1 LITKKIVLRNSKE
14 AVILFGQYDSNLR
27 LMETRF
33 PVELF
38 ARGTT
43 LTLRGNLKDVKD
55 VERLIEELLKIVRRD
70 ESLRTQQ
77 VESAIDIIRST
88 GRKEQ
93 EEIFSDI
100 VYLTEKGKEIRPK
113 TLQQKA
119 YVDAIR
125 NYDIVFSIGPA
136 GTGKTYLACACAL
149 QALKEE
155 RVERI
160 MLTRPVVEA
169 GEKLGFLPGDLY
181 EKINPYLHP
190 LYDAF
195 YSMIGPERF
204 QRYRKEEII
213 EIIPLAY
220 MRGRTLDDAFI
231 ILDEAQNTT
240 PEQMKMLLTRLGF
253 NAQAVVTG
261 DITQVDLENKM
272 SSGLIQVQGILRNIK
287 GIRFIYFSEADVIRH
302 QLVKKIITA
311 YEEYE
316 SRNKRKH

>member
-1 LITKKIVLRNSKE
+1 MVSKKITLRSNRE
-14 AVILFGQYDSNLR
+14 AVILFGQYDNNLR
-27 LMETRF
+27 LIESSF

-38 ARGTT
+38 ARGNT
-43 LTLRGNLKDVKD
+43 LTIKGNLRDVEN
-55 VERLIEELLKIVRRD
+55 VERLIGELLKIVRKN
-70 ESLRTQQ
+70 EVLGTQQ
-77 VESAIDIIRST
+77 VESAMDIIRST
-88 GRKEQ
+88 QRKEQ
-93 EEIFSDI
+93 EKIFSDAI
-100 VYLTEKGKEIRPK
+100 YLSEKGKEIKPK
-113 TLQQKA
+113 TLQQKV
-119 YVDAIR
+119 YVDAMR

-160 MLTRPVVEA
+160 ILTRPVVEA

-195 YSMIGPERF
+195 YSMIGPEKF
-204 QRYRKEEII
+204 QRFRKQDII

-240 PEQMKMLLTRLGF
+240 PDQMKMLLTRMGF
-253 NAQAVVTG
+253 DAQAVVTG
-261 DITQVDLENKM
+261 DITQVDLEDKR
-272 SSGLIQVQGILRNIK
+272 SSGLIQIQGILKKIK
-287 GIRFIYFSEADVIRH
+287 GIKFIYFSQADVIRH

-311 YEEYE
+311 YEEFE
-316 SRNKRKH
+316 KKR

>member
-1 LITKKIVLRNSKE
+1 MVSKKITLKSNKE
-14 AVILFGQYDSNLR
+14 AVILFGQYDNNLR
-27 LMETRF
+27 LIEASF

-38 ARGTT
+38 ARGDT
-43 LTLRGNLKDVKD
+43 LTIKGNSKDVKD
-55 VERLIEELLKIVRRD
+55 VERLIEELLKIVSKD
-70 ESLRTQQ
+70 EILRTQQ
-77 VESAIDIIRST
+77 VESTINIIRST
-88 GRKEQ
+88 QRKEQ
-93 EEIFSDI
+93 EKIFSDV
-100 VYLTEKGKEIRPK
+100 VYFTEKGKEIKPK
-113 TLQQKA
+113 TLQQKV
-119 YVDAIR
+119 YVDAMR

-160 MLTRPVVEA
+160 ILTRPVVEA

-195 YSMIGPERF
+195 YSMIGPEKF

-213 EIIPLAY
+213 EIVPLAY

-240 PEQMKMLLTRLGF
+240 LEQMKMLLTRLGF
-253 NAQAVVTG
+253 DAQAVVTG
-261 DITQVDLENKM
+261 DITQVDLEDKKF
-272 SSGLIQVQGILRNIK
+272 SGLIQVQGILKKIK
-287 GIRFIYFSEADVIRH
+287 GIKFIYFSQVDVIRH

-311 YEEYE
+311 YEEFE
-316 SRNKRKH
+316 KKKR

>member
-1 LITKKIVLRNSKE
+1 LVSKKITLKSNRE
-14 AVILFGQYDSNLR
+14 AVLLFGQYDSNLQ
-27 LMETRF
+27 LIEASF
-33 PVELF
+33 PVKLY
-38 ARGTT
+38 ARGNT
-43 LTLRGNLKDVKD
+43 LTVKGNLRDVRN
-55 VERLIEELLKIVRRD
+55 VERLIDELLKIVGRN
-70 ESLRTQQ
+70 EILRTQQ

-88 GRKEQ
+88 EKKEQ
-93 EEIFSDI
+93 ERIFSDV
-100 VYLTEKGKEIRPK
+100 VYLTEKGREIKPK

-160 MLTRPVVEA
+160 ILTRPVVEA

-195 YSMIGPERF
+195 YSMIGPEKF

-240 PEQMKMLLTRLGF
+240 PDQMKMLLTRLGF
-253 NAQAVVTG
+253 DAQAVVTG
-261 DITQVDLENKM
+261 DITQVDLEDKR
-272 SSGLIQVQGILRNIK
+272 SSGLIQVQGILKKIK

-316 SRNKRKH
+316 RKNKR

>member
-1 LITKKIVLRNSKE
+1 MVSKKITLKSNRE
-14 AVILFGQYDSNLR
+14 AFILFGQYDSNLR
-27 LMETRF
+27 LIEATF

-38 ARGTT
+38 ARGNT
-43 LTLRGNLKDVKD
+43 LTVKGNTKDVKD
-55 VERLIEELLKIVRRD
+55 VERLIDELLKIVRKN
-70 ESLRTQQ
+70 EVLRTQQ
-77 VESAIDIIRST
+77 VESAMNIIRST
-88 GRKEQ
+88 RRKEQ
-93 EEIFSDI
+93 EKIFSDV
-100 VYLTEKGKEIRPK
+100 VYLSEKGKEVKPK
-113 TLQQKA
+113 TLQQKV
-119 YVDAIR
+119 YVDAMR

-160 MLTRPVVEA
+160 ILTRPVVEA

-195 YSMIGPERF
+195 YSMIGPEKF
-204 QRYRKEEII
+204 QRYRKQEII

-240 PEQMKMLLTRLGF
+240 LDQMKMLLTRMGF
-253 NAQAVVTG
+253 DAQAVVTG
-261 DITQVDLENKM
+261 DITQVDLEDKKF
-272 SSGLIQVQGILRNIK
+272 SGLIQVQGILKKIK
-287 GIRFIYFSEADVIRH
+287 GIKFIYFSQADVIRH

-316 SRNKRKH
+316 KRKR

>member
-1 LITKKIVLRNSKE
+1 MVSKKVTLKSNKE
-14 AVILFGQYDSNLR
+14 AVILFGEYDNNLR
-27 LMETRF
+27 LIEDSF

-38 ARGTT
+38 ARGNM
-43 LTLRGNLKDVKD
+43 LTIKGNSKDVKD
-55 VERLIEELLKIVRRD
+55 VERLIGELLKIVRKN
-70 ESLRTQQ
+70 EALRTQQ
-77 VESAIDIIRST
+77 VESAMGIIRST
-88 GRKEQ
+88 RRKEQ
-93 EEIFSDI
+93 EKIFSDV
-100 VYLTEKGKEIRPK
+100 VYLTEKGKEIKPK
-113 TLQQKA
+113 TVQQKV

-125 NYDIVFSIGPA
+125 DYDIVFSIGPA

-160 MLTRPVVEA
+160 ILTRPVVEA

-195 YSMIGPERF
+195 YSMIGPEKF
-204 QRYRKEEII
+204 QRFRKQDII

-240 PEQMKMLLTRLGF
+240 PDQMKMLLTRLGF
-253 NAQAVVTG
+253 DAQAVVTG
-261 DITQVDLENKM
+261 DITQVDLEDKK
-272 SSGLIQVQGILRNIK
+272 SSGLIQVQGILKKIK
-287 GIRFIYFSEADVIRH
+287 GIRFIYFSQADVIRH

-311 YEEYE
+311 YEEFE
-316 SRNKRKH
+316 KKR

>member
-1 LITKKIVLRNSKE
+1 MVSKKITLKSNRE
-14 AVILFGQYDSNLR
+14 AILIFGQYDSNLR
-27 LMETRF
+27 LIEASF

-38 ARGTT
+38 ARGNT
-43 LTLRGNLKDVKD
+43 LTVKGNLKNIRD
-55 VERLIEELLKIVRRD
+55 VEKLINQLLKIVRKD
-70 ESLRTQQ
+70 EILRTQQ

-88 GRKEQ
+88 QRKEQ
-93 EEIFSDI
+93 EKIFSDV
-100 VYLTEKGKEIRPK
+100 VYLTEKGKEIKPK
-113 TLQQKA
+113 TLQQKV

-195 YSMIGPERF
+195 YSMIGPEKF

-240 PEQMKMLLTRLGF
+240 PDQMKMLLTRLGF
-253 NAQAVVTG
+253 DAQGVVTG
-261 DITQVDLENKM
+261 DITQVDLEDKR
-272 SSGLIQVQGILRNIK
+272 SSGLIQVQGILKKIK
-287 GIRFIYFSEADVIRH
+287 GIKFIYFSEADVIRH

-316 SRNKRKH
+316 RKNKP

>member
-1 LITKKIVLRNSKE
+1 MVSKKITLKSNRE

-27 LMETRF
+27 LIEASF
-33 PVELF
+33 PAELF
-38 ARGTT
+38 ARGNT
-43 LTLRGNLKDVKD
+43 LTIKGNSKDVKD
-55 VERLIEELLKIVRRD
+55 VERLIDELLKIVRKD
-70 ESLRTQQ
+70 EILRTQQ
-77 VESAIDIIRST
+77 VESAMNIIRST
-88 GRKEQ
+88 QRKEQ
-93 EEIFSDI
+93 EKIFSDV
-100 VYLTEKGKEIRPK
+100 VYLSEKGKEVKPK
-113 TLQQKA
+113 TLQQKV
-119 YVDAIR
+119 YVDAMR
-125 NYDIVFSIGPA
+125 KYDIVFSIGPA

-160 MLTRPVVEA
+160 ILTRPVVEA

-195 YSMIGPERF
+195 YSMIGPEKF
-204 QRYRKEEII
+204 QRYRKQEII

-240 PEQMKMLLTRLGF
+240 LDQMKMLLTRMGF
-253 NAQAVVTG
+253 DAQAVVTG
-261 DITQVDLENKM
+261 DITQVDLEDKKF
-272 SSGLIQVQGILRNIK
+272 SGLIQVQGILKKVK
-287 GIRFIYFSEADVIRH
+287 GIKFIYFSQADVIRH

-316 SRNKRKH
+316 KRKR

>member
-1 LITKKIVLRNSKE
+1 MVSKKISLKNNRE
-14 AVILFGQYDSNLR
+14 AILLFGEYDCNLH
-27 LMETRF
+27 LIESSF
-33 PVELF
+33 PVEIF
-38 ARGTT
+38 ARGNT
-43 LTLRGNLKDVKD
+43 LTVKGNPTDVRD
-55 VERLIEELLKIVRRD
+55 VERLIDELLKIVCK
-70 ESLRTQQ
+70 EEILRIQQ

-88 GRKEQ
+88 QRKEQ
-93 EEIFSDI
+93 EKIFSDV
-100 VYLTEKGKEIRPK
+100 VYLTEKGKEIKPK
-113 TLQQKA
+113 TLQQKV
-119 YVDAIR
+119 YVDAIQ
-125 NYDIVFSIGPA
+125 NNDIVFSIGPA

-149 QALKEE
+149 QALKGE

-160 MLTRPVVEA
+160 ILTRPVVEA

-195 YSMIGPERF
+195 YSMIGPEKF
-204 QRYRKEEII
+204 QRYRKEEIV

-240 PEQMKMLLTRLGF
+240 LDQMKMFLTRLGF
-253 NAQAVVTG
+253 DAQAVVTG
-261 DITQVDLENKM
+261 DITQVDIEDKK
-272 SSGLIQVQGILRNIK
+272 SSGLIQVQGILKKIK

-302 QLVKKIITA
+302 QLVKKIISA

-316 SRNKRKH
+316 RKNKR

>member
-1 LITKKIVLRNSKE
+1 MVSEKITLRSNKE
-14 AVILFGQYDSNLR
+14 TVILFGQYDNNLR
-27 LMETRF
+27 LIESTF

-38 ARGTT
+38 ARGNM
-43 LTLRGNLKDVKD
+43 LTIRGNSKDVKD
-55 VERLIEELLKIVRRD
+55 VEMLIGELLKIVRKNGV
-70 ESLRTQQ
+70 LRIQQ
-77 VESAIDIIRST
+77 VESAMNIIRST
-88 GRKEQ
+88 RRKEQ
-93 EEIFSDI
+93 ERIFSDV
-100 VYLTEKGKEIRPK
+100 VYLTEKGKEIKPK
-113 TLQQKA
+113 TLQQKV
-119 YVDAIR
+119 YVDAMR

-160 MLTRPVVEA
+160 ILTRPVVEA

-195 YSMIGPERF
+195 FSMIGPEKF
-204 QRYRKEEII
+204 QKYRKQDII

-231 ILDEAQNTT
+231 VLDEAQNTT
-240 PEQMKMLLTRLGF
+240 PDQMKMLLTRMGF
-253 NAQAVVTG
+253 DAQAVVTG
-261 DITQVDLENKM
+261 DITQVDLEDKR
-272 SSGLIQVQGILRNIK
+272 SSGLIQVQGILKKIK
-287 GIRFIYFSEADVIRH
+287 GIRFIYFSQADVIRH

-311 YEEYE
+311 YEEFE
-316 SRNKRKH
+316 KKR

>member
-1 LITKKIVLRNSKE
+1 MVSRKITLKNNKE
-14 AVILFGQYDSNLR
+14 AIILFGQYDSNLR
-27 LMETRF
+27 LIEASF
-33 PVELF
+33 PVEVF
-38 ARGTT
+38 ARGNT
-43 LTLRGNLKDVKD
+43 LTLKGNLKDVRN
-55 VERLIEELLKIVRRD
+55 VETLINELLKIARKD
-70 ESLRTQQ
+70 EILRTQQ
-77 VESAIDIIRST
+77 VESAIDIIHST
-88 GRKEQ
+88 RKRER
-93 EEIFSDI
+93 EKIFSDV

-136 GTGKTYLACACAL
+136 GTGKTYLACASAL

-160 MLTRPVVEA
+160 ILTRPVVEA

-195 YSMIGPERF
+195 YSMIGPEKF

-240 PEQMKMLLTRLGF
+240 PDQMKMLLTRLGF
-253 NAQAVVTG
+253 DTQAVVTG
-261 DITQVDLENKM
+261 DITQVDLEDKR
-272 SSGLIQVQGILRNIK
+272 SSGLIQVQGILKKIK

-316 SRNKRKH
+316 RKNKR

>member
-1 LITKKIVLRNSKE
+1 LVSKKVILKSNKE

-27 LMETRF
+27 LIESTF
-33 PVELF
+33 PIELF
-38 ARGTT
+38 ARGNT
-43 LTLRGNLKDVKD
+43 LTIKGNSKEVKD
-55 VERLIEELLKIVRRD
+55 VERLISELLKIVRKN
-70 ESLRTQQ
+70 EVLRTQQ
-77 VESAIDIIRST
+77 VESAMDIIRST
-88 GRKEQ
+88 QRKEQ
-93 EEIFSDI
+93 KKIFSDV
-100 VYLTEKGKEIRPK
+100 VYLSEKGKEIKPK
-113 TLQQKA
+113 TLQQKV
-119 YVDAIR
+119 YVDAVR

-160 MLTRPVVEA
+160 ILTRPVVEA

-195 YSMIGPERF
+195 YSMIGPEKF
-204 QRYRKEEII
+204 QKYRKQEIV

-240 PEQMKMLLTRLGF
+240 LDQMKMLLTRLGF
-253 NAQAVVTG
+253 DAQAVVTG
-261 DITQVDLENKM
+261 DITQVDIEDKR
-272 SSGLIQVQGILRNIK
+272 SSGLIQVQGILKKIK
-287 GIRFIYFSEADVIRH
+287 GIKFIYFTQADVIRH

-311 YEEYE
+311 YEEFE
-316 SRNKRKH
+316 KKR

>member
-1 LITKKIVLRNSKE
+1 LVSKKITLKSSRE
-14 AVILFGQYDSNLR
+14 AIILFGQYDNNLR
-27 LMETRF
+27 LIETSF
-33 PVELF
+33 PVELS
-38 ARGTT
+38 ARGNTMT
-43 LTLRGNLKDVKD
+43 VKGNLEDVRD
-55 VERLIEELLKIVRRD
+55 VEKLIDELLKIVRKD
-70 ESLRTQQ
+70 EILRTQQ
-77 VESAIDIIRST
+77 VVSAIDIIRST
-88 GRKEQ
+88 QRMDQ
-93 EEIFSDI
+93 EKIFSDV
-100 VYLTEKGKEIRPK
+100 VYLTEKGKEIKPK
-113 TLQQKA
+113 TLQQKV

-125 NYDIVFSIGPA
+125 NNDIVFSIGPA

-160 MLTRPVVEA
+160 ILTRPVVEA

-195 YSMIGPERF
+195 YSMIGPEKF

-240 PEQMKMLLTRLGF
+240 PDQMKMLLTRLGF
-253 NAQAVVTG
+253 DAQAVVTG
-261 DITQVDLENKM
+261 DITQVDLEDKK
-272 SSGLIQVQGILRNIK
+272 SSGLIQVQGIFRKIK

-302 QLVKKIITA
+302 QLVKKIISA
-311 YEEYE
+311 YEEFE
-316 SRNKRKH
+316 KKSKL

>member
-1 LITKKIVLRNSKE
+1 MVSKKITLKSNRE
-14 AVILFGQYDSNLR
+14 AILIFGQYDSNLR
-27 LMETRF
+27 LIEASF

-38 ARGTT
+38 ARGNT
-43 LTLRGNLKDVKD
+43 LTVKGNLKNIRD
-55 VERLIEELLKIVRRD
+55 VEKLINQLLKIVRKD
-70 ESLRTQQ
+70 EILRTQQ

-88 GRKEQ
+88 QRKEQ
-93 EEIFSDI
+93 EKIFSDV
-100 VYLTEKGKEIRPK
+100 VYLTEKGKEIKPK
-113 TLQQKA
+113 TLQQKV

-195 YSMIGPERF
+195 YSMIGPEKF

-240 PEQMKMLLTRLGF
+240 ADQMKMLLTRLGF
-253 NAQAVVTG
+253 DAQGVVTG
-261 DITQVDLENKM
+261 DITQVDLEDKR
-272 SSGLIQVQGILRNIK
+272 SSGLIQVQGILKKIK
-287 GIRFIYFSEADVIRH
+287 GIKFIYFSEADVIRH

-311 YEEYE
+311 YEDYE
-316 SRNKRKH
+316 RKNKP

>member
-1 LITKKIVLRNSKE
+1 MVSKKITLKSNKE
-14 AVILFGQYDSNLR
+14 AVILFGQYDNNLR
-27 LMETRF
+27 LIEASF

-38 ARGTT
+38 ARGDT
-43 LTLRGNLKDVKD
+43 LTIKGNSKDVKD
-55 VERLIEELLKIVRRD
+55 VERLIDELLKIVHKD
-70 ESLRTQQ
+70 EILRTQQ
-77 VESAIDIIRST
+77 VESAMNIIRST
-88 GRKEQ
+88 QRKEQ
-93 EEIFSDI
+93 ENICSDV
-100 VYLTEKGKEIRPK
+100 VYFTEKDKEIKPK
-113 TLQQKA
+113 TLQQKV

-136 GTGKTYLACACAL
+136 GTGKTYLACASAL

-160 MLTRPVVEA
+160 ILTRPVVEA

-195 YSMIGPERF
+195 YSMIGPEKF
-204 QRYRKEEII
+204 QRYRKQEII
-213 EIIPLAY
+213 EIVPLAY

-240 PEQMKMLLTRLGF
+240 LEQMKMLLTRLGF
-253 NAQAVVTG
+253 DAQAVITG
-261 DITQVDLENKM
+261 DITQVDLEDKRF
-272 SSGLIQVQGILRNIK
+272 SGLIQVQGILKKVRGIK
-287 GIRFIYFSEADVIRH
+287 FIYFSQADVIRH
-302 QLVKKIITA
+302 RLVKKIITA

-316 SRNKRKH
+316 KKNKR

>member
-1 LITKKIVLRNSKE
+1 MVSKKISLKNNRE
-14 AVILFGQYDSNLR
+14 AILLFGEYDCNLH
-27 LMETRF
+27 LIESSF
-33 PVELF
+33 PVEIF
-38 ARGTT
+38 ARGNT
-43 LTLRGNLKDVKD
+43 LTVKGNPTDVRD
-55 VERLIEELLKIVRRD
+55 VERLIDELLKIVCK
-70 ESLRTQQ
+70 EEILRIQQ

-88 GRKEQ
+88 QRKEQ
-93 EEIFSDI
+93 EKIFSDV
-100 VYLTEKGKEIRPK
+100 VYLTEKGKEIKPK
-113 TLQQKA
+113 TLQQKV
-119 YVDAIR
+119 YVDAIQ
-125 NYDIVFSIGPA
+125 NNDIVFSIGPA

-160 MLTRPVVEA
+160 ILTRPVVEA

-195 YSMIGPERF
+195 YSMIGPEKF
-204 QRYRKEEII
+204 QRYRKEEIV

-240 PEQMKMLLTRLGF
+240 LDQMKMLLTRLGF
-253 NAQAVVTG
+253 DAQAVVTG
-261 DITQVDLENKM
+261 DITQVDLEDKKF
-272 SSGLIQVQGILRNIK
+272 SGLIQVQGILKKIK

-302 QLVKKIITA
+302 QLVKKIISA

-316 SRNKRKH
+316 RKNKR

>member
-1 LITKKIVLRNSKE
+1 MVIKKINLKSNKE
-14 AVILFGQYDSNLR
+14 AILLFGQYDRNLR
-27 LMETRF
+27 LMEASF
-33 PVELF
+33 PVELL
-38 ARGTT
+38 ARGNT
-43 LTLRGNLKDVKD
+43 LTVKGNPKVVKE
-55 VERLIEELLKIVRRD
+55 VERLVGELLKIVRKD
-70 ESLRTQQ
+70 EILRTQQ
-77 VESAIDIIRST
+77 VESAIDVIRST
-88 GRKEQ
+88 GEKGQ
-93 EEIFSDI
+93 ERVFSDV
-100 VYLTEKGKEIRPK
+100 VYLTEKGKQIKPM
-113 TLQQKA
+113 TVQQKA

-125 NYDIVFSIGPA
+125 SHDIVFSIGPA

-160 MLTRPVVEA
+160 ILTRPVVEA

-195 YSMIGPERF
+195 YSMIGPEKF

-231 ILDEAQNTT
+231 VLDEAQNTT
-240 PEQMKMLLTRLGF
+240 PDQMKMLLTRLGF
-253 NAQAVVTG
+253 DAQAVVTG
-261 DITQVDLENKM
+261 DITQVDLEDKR
-272 SSGLIQVQGILRNIK
+272 SSGLIQVQGILNRIK
-287 GIRFIYFSEADVIRH
+287 GIKFVYFSEADVIRH

-311 YEEYE
+311 YEDYE
-316 SRNKRKH
+316 KRNKP

>member
-1 LITKKIVLRNSKE
+1 MVSKKIILKSNRE
-14 AVILFGQYDSNLR
+14 TVILFGQYDNNLR
-27 LMETRF
+27 LIEASF

-38 ARGTT
+38 ARGNT
-43 LTLRGNLKDVKD
+43 LTIKGNLKDVGD
-55 VERLIEELLKIVRRD
+55 VERLIGELLKIVRKN
-70 ESLRTQQ
+70 EVLRTQQ
-77 VESAIDIIRST
+77 VESAMDIIRST
-88 GRKEQ
+88 QRKEQ
-93 EEIFSDI
+93 EKVFSDV
-100 VYLTEKGKEIRPK
+100 VYLSEKGKEIKPK
-113 TLQQKA
+113 TLQQKV
-119 YVDAIR
+119 YVDAMR

-160 MLTRPVVEA
+160 ILTRPVVEA

-195 YSMIGPERF
+195 YSMIGPEKF
-204 QRYRKEEII
+204 QRFRKQDII

-240 PEQMKMLLTRLGF
+240 PDQMKMLLTRLGF
-253 NAQAVVTG
+253 DAQAVVTG
-261 DITQVDLENKM
+261 DITQVDLEDKG
-272 SSGLIQVQGILRNIK
+272 SSGLIQIQGILKKIK
-287 GIRFIYFSEADVIRH
+287 GIKFIYFSQADVIRH

-316 SRNKRKH
+316 KRSKG

>member
-1 LITKKIVLRNSKE
+1 MVSKKITLRSNRE
-14 AVILFGQYDSNLR
+14 AVILFGQYDNNLR
-27 LMETRF
+27 LIETSF

-38 ARGTT
+38 ARGNT
-43 LTLRGNLKDVKD
+43 LTIRGNSKDVED
-55 VERLIEELLKIVRRD
+55 VERLIGELLKIVHNN
-70 ESLRTQQ
+70 EVLRTQQ
-77 VESAIDIIRST
+77 VESAMDIIRST
-88 GRKEQ
+88 QRKEQ
-93 EEIFSDI
+93 EKIFSDVI
-100 VYLTEKGKEIRPK
+100 YLSEKGKEIKPK
-113 TLQQKA
+113 TLQQKV
-119 YVDAIR
+119 YVDAMR

-160 MLTRPVVEA
+160 ILTRPVVEA

-195 YSMIGPERF
+195 YSMIGPEKF
-204 QRYRKEEII
+204 QRFRKQDII

-240 PEQMKMLLTRLGF
+240 PDQMKMLLTRLGF
-253 NAQAVVTG
+253 DAQAVVTG
-261 DITQVDLENKM
+261 DITQVDLEDKK
-272 SSGLIQVQGILRNIK
+272 SSGLIQVQGIFKKIK
-287 GIRFIYFSEADVIRH
+287 GIKFIYFSQADVIRH
-302 QLVKKIITA
+302 HLVKKIITA
-311 YEEYE
+311 YEEFE
-316 SRNKRKH
+316 KKQ

>member
-1 LITKKIVLRNSKE
+1 MVSKKITLRSNRE
-14 AVILFGQYDSNLR
+14 AIILFGQYDNNLR
-27 LMETRF
+27 LIETSF

-38 ARGTT
+38 ARGNT
-43 LTLRGNLKDVKD
+43 LTIKGNLRDVED
-55 VERLIEELLKIVRRD
+55 VERLIGELLKIVCKN
-70 ESLRTQQ
+70 EVLRTQQ
-77 VESAIDIIRST
+77 VESAMDIIRST
-88 GRKEQ
+88 QRKEQ
-93 EEIFSDI
+93 EKIFSDVI
-100 VYLTEKGKEIRPK
+100 YLSEKGKEIKPK
-113 TLQQKA
+113 TLQQKV
-119 YVDAIR
+119 YVDAMR

-160 MLTRPVVEA
+160 ILTRPVVEA

-195 YSMIGPERF
+195 YSMIGPEKF
-204 QRYRKEEII
+204 QRFRKQDII

-240 PEQMKMLLTRLGF
+240 PDQMKMLLTRMGF
-253 NAQAVVTG
+253 DAQAVVTG
-261 DITQVDLENKM
+261 DITQVDLEDKRA
-272 SSGLIQVQGILRNIK
+272 SGLIQIQGILKKIEGIK
-287 GIRFIYFSEADVIRH
+287 FIYFSQADVIRH

-311 YEEYE
+311 YEEFE
-316 SRNKRKH
+316 KKR

>member
-1 LITKKIVLRNSKE
+1 MVSKKITLKSSKE

-27 LMETRF
+27 LIEASF

-38 ARGTT
+38 ARGDT
-43 LTLRGNLKDVKD
+43 LTIKGNSKDVKD
-55 VERLIEELLKIVRRD
+55 VERLIDELLKIVHKD
-70 ESLRTQQ
+70 EILRTQQ
-77 VESAIDIIRST
+77 VESAMNIIRST
-88 GRKEQ
+88 QRKEQ
-93 EEIFSDI
+93 EKIFSDV
-100 VYLTEKGKEIRPK
+100 VYLSEKGKEVKPK
-113 TLQQKA
+113 TLQQKV
-119 YVDAIR
+119 YVDAMR

-160 MLTRPVVEA
+160 ILTRPVVEA

-195 YSMIGPERF
+195 YSMIGPEKF
-204 QRYRKEEII
+204 QRYRKQEII

-240 PEQMKMLLTRLGF
+240 LDQMKMLLTRMGF
-253 NAQAVVTG
+253 DAQAVVTG
-261 DITQVDLENKM
+261 DITQVDLEDKKF
-272 SSGLIQVQGILRNIK
+272 SGLIQVQGILKKIK
-287 GIRFIYFSEADVIRH
+287 GIKFIYFSQADVIRH

-316 SRNKRKH
+316 KRKR

>member
-1 LITKKIVLRNSKE
+1 MVSKKITLKSNKE
-14 AVILFGQYDSNLR
+14 AIILFGQYDNNLR
-27 LMETRF
+27 LIENSF

-38 ARGTT
+38 ARGNM
-43 LTLRGNLKDVKD
+43 LTIKGNSKDVKD
-55 VERLIEELLKIVRRD
+55 VERLIDELLKIVRKN
-70 ESLRTQQ
+70 EVLRTQQ
-77 VESAIDIIRST
+77 VESAMDIIRST
-88 GRKEQ
+88 RGKEQ
-93 EEIFSDI
+93 EKIFSDV
-100 VYLTEKGKEIRPK
+100 VYLMEKGKEIKPK
-113 TLQQKA
+113 TVQQKV

-125 NYDIVFSIGPA
+125 DYDIVFSIGPA

-160 MLTRPVVEA
+160 ILTRPVVEA

-195 YSMIGPERF
+195 YSMIGPEKF
-204 QRYRKEEII
+204 QRFRKQDII

-240 PEQMKMLLTRLGF
+240 PDQMKMLLTRLGF
-253 NAQAVVTG
+253 DAQAVVTG
-261 DITQVDLENKM
+261 DITQVDIEDKR
-272 SSGLIQVQGILRNIK
+272 SSGLIQVQGILKKIK
-287 GIRFIYFSEADVIRH
+287 GIKFIYFSQADVIRH

-311 YEEYE
+311 YEEFE
-316 SRNKRKH
+316 KKR

>member
-1 LITKKIVLRNSKE
+1 MVSKKITLRSNIE
-14 AVILFGQYDSNLR
+14 AVILFGQYDNNLR
-27 LMETRF
+27 LIETSF

-38 ARGTT
+38 ARGNT
-43 LTLRGNLKDVKD
+43 LTIKGNSRDVGD
-55 VERLIEELLKIVRRD
+55 VERLIGELLKIVRKN
-70 ESLRTQQ
+70 EVLRTQQ
-77 VESAIDIIRST
+77 VESAMDIIRST
-88 GRKEQ
+88 QRKEQ
-93 EEIFSDI
+93 EKIFSDV
-100 VYLTEKGKEIRPK
+100 VYLSEKGKEIKPK
-113 TLQQKA
+113 TLQQKV
-119 YVDAIR
+119 YVDAMR

-160 MLTRPVVEA
+160 ILTRPVVEA

-195 YSMIGPERF
+195 YSMIGPEKF
-204 QRYRKEEII
+204 QRFRKQDII

-240 PEQMKMLLTRLGF
+240 PDQMKMLLTRLGF
-253 NAQAVVTG
+253 DVQAVVTG
-261 DITQVDLENKM
+261 DITQVDLEDKR
-272 SSGLIQVQGILRNIK
+272 SSGLIQVQGILKKIK
-287 GIRFIYFSEADVIRH
+287 GIKFIYFSQADVIRH

-311 YEEYE
+311 YEEFE
-316 SRNKRKH
+316 KKR

>member
-1 LITKKIVLRNSKE
+1 LKNNRE
-14 AVILFGQYDSNLR
+14 AILLFGEYDCNLH
-27 LMETRF
+27 LIESSF
-33 PVELF
+33 PVEIF
-38 ARGTT
+38 ARGNT
-43 LTLRGNLKDVKD
+43 LTVKGNPTDVRD
-55 VERLIEELLKIVRRD
+55 VERLIDELLKIVCK
-70 ESLRTQQ
+70 EEILRIQQ

-88 GRKEQ
+88 QRKEQ
-93 EEIFSDI
+93 EKIFSDV
-100 VYLTEKGKEIRPK
+100 VYLTEKGKEIKPK
-113 TLQQKA
+113 TLQQKV
-119 YVDAIR
+119 YVDAIQ
-125 NYDIVFSIGPA
+125 NNDIVFSIGPA

-160 MLTRPVVEA
+160 ILTRPVVEA

-195 YSMIGPERF
+195 YSMIGPEKF
-204 QRYRKEEII
+204 QRYRKEEIV

-240 PEQMKMLLTRLGF
+240 LDQMKMLLTRLGF
-253 NAQAVVTG
+253 DAQAVVTG
-261 DITQVDLENKM
+261 DITQVDLEDKKF
-272 SSGLIQVQGILRNIK
+272 SGLIQVQGILKKIK

-302 QLVKKIITA
+302 QLVKKIISA

-316 SRNKRKH
+316 RKNKR

>member
-1 LITKKIVLRNSKE
+1 LVSKKITLKNNRE
-14 AVILFGQYDSNLR
+14 AILLFGEYDRNLH
-27 LMETRF
+27 LIESSF
-33 PVELF
+33 PVEIF
-38 ARGTT
+38 ARGNT
-43 LTLRGNLKDVKD
+43 LTVKGNPTDVRD
-55 VERLIEELLKIVRRD
+55 VERLIDELLKIICK
-70 ESLRTQQ
+70 EEILRIQQ

-88 GRKEQ
+88 QRKEQ
-93 EEIFSDI
+93 EKIFSDV
-100 VYLTEKGKEIRPK
+100 VYLMEKGKEIKPK
-113 TLQQKA
+113 TLQQKV
-119 YVDAIR
+119 YVDAIQ
-125 NYDIVFSIGPA
+125 NNDIVFSIGPA

-160 MLTRPVVEA
+160 ILTRPVVEA

-195 YSMIGPERF
+195 YSMIGPEKF

-240 PEQMKMLLTRLGF
+240 LDQMKMLLTRLGF
-253 NAQAVVTG
+253 DAQAVVTG
-261 DITQVDLENKM
+261 DITQVDLEDKK
-272 SSGLIQVQGILRNIK
+272 SSGLIQVQGILKKIK

-302 QLVKKIITA
+302 QLVKKIISA

-316 SRNKRKH
+316 RKNKR

>member
-1 LITKKIVLRNSKE
+1 MVSKKITLKSSKE

-27 LMETRF
+27 LIEASF

-38 ARGTT
+38 ARGDT
-43 LTLRGNLKDVKD
+43 LTIKGNSKDVKD
-55 VERLIEELLKIVRRD
+55 VERLIDELLKIVRKD
-70 ESLRTQQ
+70 EILRTQQ
-77 VESAIDIIRST
+77 VESAMNIIHST
-88 GRKEQ
+88 QRKEQ
-93 EEIFSDI
+93 EKIFSDV
-100 VYLTEKGKEIRPK
+100 VYLSEKGKEVKPK
-113 TLQQKA
+113 TLQQKV
-119 YVDAIR
+119 YVDAMR

-160 MLTRPVVEA
+160 ILTRPVVEA

-195 YSMIGPERF
+195 YSMIGPEKF
-204 QRYRKEEII
+204 QRYRKQEII

-240 PEQMKMLLTRLGF
+240 LDQMKMLLTRMGF
-253 NAQAVVTG
+253 DAQAVVTG
-261 DITQVDLENKM
+261 DITQVDLEDKKF
-272 SSGLIQVQGILRNIK
+272 SGLIQVQGILKKVK
-287 GIRFIYFSEADVIRH
+287 GIKFIYFSQADVIRH

-316 SRNKRKH
+316 KRKR

>member
-1 LITKKIVLRNSKE
+1 LVSKKITLRSNIE
-14 AVILFGQYDSNLR
+14 AVILFGQYDNNLR
-27 LMETRF
+27 LIETSF

-38 ARGTT
+38 ARGNT
-43 LTLRGNLKDVKD
+43 LTIKGNLRDVEN
-55 VERLIEELLKIVRRD
+55 VERLIGELLKIVRKN
-70 ESLRTQQ
+70 EVLRTQQ
-77 VESAIDIIRST
+77 VESAMDIIRST
-88 GRKEQ
+88 QRKEQ
-93 EEIFSDI
+93 EKIFSDV
-100 VYLTEKGKEIRPK
+100 VYLSEKGKEIKPK
-113 TLQQKA
+113 TLQQKV
-119 YVDAIR
+119 YVDAMR

-160 MLTRPVVEA
+160 ILTRPVVEA

-195 YSMIGPERF
+195 YSMIGPEKF
-204 QRYRKEEII
+204 QRFRKQDII

-240 PEQMKMLLTRLGF
+240 PDQMKMLLTRLGF
-253 NAQAVVTG
+253 DVQAVVTG
-261 DITQVDLENKM
+261 DITQVDLEDKR
-272 SSGLIQVQGILRNIK
+272 SSGLIQIQGILKKIK
-287 GIRFIYFSEADVIRH
+287 GIKFIYFSQADVIRH

-311 YEEYE
+311 YEEFE
-316 SRNKRKH
+316 KKR

>member
-1 LITKKIVLRNSKE
+1 LVSKKITLKSNKE
-14 AVILFGQYDSNLR
+14 AVLLFGQYDKNLR
-27 LMETRF
+27 LIETSF
-33 PVELF
+33 PVEVF
-38 ARGTT
+38 ARGTM
-43 LTLRGNLKDVKD
+43 LTIKGNLRDVED
-55 VERLIEELLKIVRRD
+55 VERLVEELLKTVRR
-70 ESLRTQQ
+70 EAGLRTEQ

-88 GRKEQ
+88 QRKEQ
-93 EEIFSDI
+93 EKIFSDV
-100 VYLTEKGKEIRPK
+100 VYLTEKGKEIKPK
-113 TLQQKA
+113 TRQQKA
-119 YVDAIR
+119 YVDAMR
-125 NYDIVFSIGPA
+125 DYGIVFSIGPA

-160 MLTRPVVEA
+160 ILTRPVVEA

-195 YSMIGPERF
+195 YSMIGPEKF
-204 QRYRKEEII
+204 QRFRKEEII

-240 PEQMKMLLTRLGF
+240 PDQMKMFLTRLGF
-253 NAQAVVTG
+253 DSQTVVTG
-261 DITQVDLENKM
+261 DITQVDLDNKG
-272 SSGLIQVQGILRNIK
+272 SSGLIQVQGILKKIMGIK
-287 GIRFIYFSEADVIRH
+287 FIYFSEADVIRH
-302 QLVKKIITA
+302 HLVKKIITA

-316 SRNKRKH
+316 KKRR

>member
-1 LITKKIVLRNSKE
+1 LVSKKITLKSNKE
-14 AVILFGQYDSNLR
+14 AIILFGQYDNNLR
-27 LMETRF
+27 LIENSF

-38 ARGTT
+38 ARGNM
-43 LTLRGNLKDVKD
+43 LTIKGNSKEVKD
-55 VERLIEELLKIVRRD
+55 VERLIGELLKIVRKN
-70 ESLRTQQ
+70 EVLRTQQ
-77 VESAIDIIRST
+77 VESAMDIIRST
-88 GRKEQ
+88 RGKEQ
-93 EEIFSDI
+93 EKIFSDV
-100 VYLTEKGKEIRPK
+100 VYLMEKGKEIKPK
-113 TLQQKA
+113 TVQQKV

-125 NYDIVFSIGPA
+125 DYDIVFSIGPA

-160 MLTRPVVEA
+160 ILTRPVVEA

-195 YSMIGPERF
+195 YSMIGPEKF
-204 QRYRKEEII
+204 QRFRKQDII

-240 PEQMKMLLTRLGF
+240 PDQMKMLLTRLGF
-253 NAQAVVTG
+253 DAQAVVTG
-261 DITQVDLENKM
+261 DITQVDIEDKR
-272 SSGLIQVQGILRNIK
+272 SSGLIQVQGILKKIK
-287 GIRFIYFSEADVIRH
+287 GIKFIYFSQADVIRH

-311 YEEYE
+311 YEEFE
-316 SRNKRKH
+316 KKR

>member
-1 LITKKIVLRNSKE
+1 LVSKKINLKSNKE
-14 AVILFGQYDSNLR
+14 AILLFGQYDRNLR
-27 LMETRF
+27 LMEASF
-33 PVELF
+33 PVELL
-38 ARGTT
+38 ARGNT
-43 LTLRGNLKDVKD
+43 LTVKGNPKAVRD
-55 VERLIEELLKIVRRD
+55 VEGLVCELLKIVRKD
-70 ESLRTQQ
+70 EILRTQQ
-77 VESAIDIIRST
+77 VESAIDVIRSA
-88 GRKEQ
+88 GEKGQ
-93 EEIFSDI
+93 ERVFSDV
-100 VYLTEKGKEIRPK
+100 VYLTEKGRQIKPM
-113 TLQQKA
+113 TVQQKA

-125 NYDIVFSIGPA
+125 NHDIVFSIGPA

-160 MLTRPVVEA
+160 ILTRPVVEA

-195 YSMIGPERF
+195 YSMIGPEKF

-231 ILDEAQNTT
+231 VLDEAQNTT
-240 PEQMKMLLTRLGF
+240 PDQMKMLLTRLGF
-253 NAQAVVTG
+253 DAQAVVTG
-261 DITQVDLENKM
+261 DITQVDLEDKR
-272 SSGLIQVQGILRNIK
+272 SSGLIQVQGILNKIK
-287 GIRFIYFSEADVIRH
+287 GIKFVYFSEADVIRH

-311 YEEYE
+311 YEDYE
-316 SRNKRKH
+316 KRNKP

>member
-1 LITKKIVLRNSKE
+1 LVSKKITLRSNIE
-14 AVILFGQYDSNLR
+14 AVILFGQYDNNLR
-27 LMETRF
+27 LIETSF

-38 ARGTT
+38 ARGNT
-43 LTLRGNLKDVKD
+43 LTIKGNLRDVEN
-55 VERLIEELLKIVRRD
+55 VERLIGELLKIVRKN
-70 ESLRTQQ
+70 EVLRTQQ
-77 VESAIDIIRST
+77 VESAMDIIRST
-88 GRKEQ
+88 QRKEQ
-93 EEIFSDI
+93 EKIFSDVI
-100 VYLTEKGKEIRPK
+100 YLSEKSKEIKPK
-113 TLQQKA
+113 TMQQKV
-119 YVDAIR
+119 YVDAMR

-160 MLTRPVVEA
+160 ILTRPVVEA

-195 YSMIGPERF
+195 YSMIGPEKF
-204 QRYRKEEII
+204 QRFRKQDII

-240 PEQMKMLLTRLGF
+240 PDQMKMLLTRLGF
-253 NAQAVVTG
+253 DVQAVVTG
-261 DITQVDLENKM
+261 DITQVDLEDKR
-272 SSGLIQVQGILRNIK
+272 SSGLIQIQGILKKIK
-287 GIRFIYFSEADVIRH
+287 GIKFIYFSQADVIRH

-311 YEEYE
+311 YEEFE
-316 SRNKRKH
+316 KKR

>member
-1 LITKKIVLRNSKE
+1 LVSKKITLRSNRE
-14 AVILFGQYDSNLR
+14 AVILFGQYDNNLR
-27 LMETRF
+27 LIETSF

-38 ARGTT
+38 ARGNT
-43 LTLRGNLKDVKD
+43 LTIRGNSKDVED
-55 VERLIEELLKIVRRD
+55 VERLIGELLKIVHNN
-70 ESLRTQQ
+70 EVLRTQQ
-77 VESAIDIIRST
+77 VESAMDIIRST
-88 GRKEQ
+88 QRKEQ
-93 EEIFSDI
+93 EKIFSDVI
-100 VYLTEKGKEIRPK
+100 YLSEKGKEIKPK
-113 TLQQKA
+113 TLQQKV
-119 YVDAIR
+119 YVDAMR

-160 MLTRPVVEA
+160 ILTRPVVEA

-195 YSMIGPERF
+195 YSMIGPEKF
-204 QRYRKEEII
+204 QRFRKQDII

-240 PEQMKMLLTRLGF
+240 PDQMKMLLTRLGF
-253 NAQAVVTG
+253 DAQAVVTG
-261 DITQVDLENKM
+261 DITQVDLEDKK
-272 SSGLIQVQGILRNIK
+272 SSGLIQVQGIFKKIK
-287 GIRFIYFSEADVIRH
+287 GIKFIYFSQADVIRH
-302 QLVKKIITA
+302 HLVKKIITA
-311 YEEYE
+311 YEEFE
-316 SRNKRKH
+316 KKQ

>member
-1 LITKKIVLRNSKE
+1 MVSKKITLKNNKE

-27 LMETRF
+27 LIEASF
-33 PVELF
+33 PVEIF
-38 ARGTT
+38 ARGNT
-43 LTLRGNLKDVKD
+43 LAVKGNFKDIRN
-55 VERLIEELLKIVRRD
+55 VERLINELLKIVRKD
-70 ESLRTQQ
+70 EILRTQQ
-77 VESAIDIIRST
+77 VESAIDIIHST
-88 GRKEQ
+88 HGREQ
-93 EEIFSDI
+93 EKIFSDV

-160 MLTRPVVEA
+160 ILTRPVVEA

-195 YSMIGPERF
+195 YSMIGPEKF

-240 PEQMKMLLTRLGF
+240 PDQMKMLLTRLGF
-253 NAQAVVTG
+253 DTQAVVTG
-261 DITQVDLENKM
+261 DITQVDLEDKR
-272 SSGLIQVQGILRNIK
+272 SSGLIQVQGILKKIK

-302 QLVKKIITA
+302 QIVKKIITA

-316 SRNKRKH
+316 RKNKR

>member
-1 LITKKIVLRNSKE
+1 MVSKKITLKSSKE

-27 LMETRF
+27 LIEASF

-38 ARGTT
+38 VRGDT
-43 LTLRGNLKDVKD
+43 LTIKGNSKDVKD
-55 VERLIEELLKIVRRD
+55 VERLIDELLKIVHKD
-70 ESLRTQQ
+70 EILRTQQ
-77 VESAIDIIRST
+77 VESAMNIIRST
-88 GRKEQ
+88 QRKEQ
-93 EEIFSDI
+93 EKIFSDV
-100 VYLTEKGKEIRPK
+100 VYLSEKGKEVKPK
-113 TLQQKA
+113 TLQQKV
-119 YVDAIR
+119 YVDAMR

-160 MLTRPVVEA
+160 ILTRPVVEA

-195 YSMIGPERF
+195 YSMIGPEKF
-204 QRYRKEEII
+204 QRYRKQEII

-240 PEQMKMLLTRLGF
+240 LDQMKMLLTRMGF
-253 NAQAVVTG
+253 DAQAVVTG
-261 DITQVDLENKM
+261 DITQVDLEDKKF
-272 SSGLIQVQGILRNIK
+272 SGLIQVQGILKKVK
-287 GIRFIYFSEADVIRH
+287 GIKFIYFSQADVIRH

-316 SRNKRKH
+316 KRKR

>member
-1 LITKKIVLRNSKE
+1 MVSKKITLKSNKE
-14 AVILFGQYDSNLR
+14 AVILFGQYDNNLR
-27 LMETRF
+27 LIEASF

-38 ARGTT
+38 ARGDT
-43 LTLRGNLKDVKD
+43 LTIKGNSKDVKD
-55 VERLIEELLKIVRRD
+55 VERLIDELLKIVHKD
-70 ESLRTQQ
+70 EILRTQQ
-77 VESAIDIIRST
+77 VESTINIIRST
-88 GRKEQ
+88 QRKEQ
-93 EEIFSDI
+93 EKIFSDV
-100 VYLTEKGKEIRPK
+100 VYFTEKGKEIKPK
-113 TLQQKA
+113 TLQQKV

-160 MLTRPVVEA
+160 ILTRPVVEA

-204 QRYRKEEII
+204 QRFRKEEII
-213 EIIPLAY
+213 EIVPLAY

-240 PEQMKMLLTRLGF
+240 LEQMKMLLTRLGF
-253 NAQAVVTG
+253 DAQAVVTG
-261 DITQVDLENKM
+261 DITQVDLEDKKF
-272 SSGLIQVQGILRNIK
+272 SGLIQVQGILKKIK
-287 GIRFIYFSEADVIRH
+287 GIKFIYFSQVDVIRH

-311 YEEYE
+311 YEEFE
-316 SRNKRKH
+316 KKKR

>member
-1 LITKKIVLRNSKE
+1 LTVK
-14 AVILFGQYDSNLR
+14 
-27 LMETRF
+27 
-33 PVELF
+33 
-38 ARGTT
+38 GTP
-43 LTLRGNLKDVKD
+43 KDVTD
-55 VERLIEELLKIVRRD
+55 VERLINELLRIADRD
-70 ESLRTQQ
+70 EVLRTQQ

-88 GRKEQ
+88 PKKKQ
-93 EEIFSDI
+93 EKIFSDV
-100 VYLTEKGKEIRPK
+100 VYLTERGKEIKPK
-113 TLQQKA
+113 TLQQKV

-125 NYDIVFSIGPA
+125 SCDIVFSIGPA

-160 MLTRPVVEA
+160 ILTRPVVEA

-195 YSMIGPERF
+195 YSMIGPEKF

-231 ILDEAQNTT
+231 VLDEAQNTT
-240 PEQMKMLLTRLGF
+240 PDQMKMLLTRLGF

-261 DITQVDLENKM
+261 DITQVDLEDKK
-272 SSGLIQVQGILRNIK
+272 SSGLVQVQGILRKIK
-287 GIRFIYFSEADVIRH
+287 GIKFIYFTEADVIRH
-302 QLVKKIITA
+302 RLVKKIITA

-316 SRNKRKH
+316 RKGKR

>member
-1 LITKKIVLRNSKE
+1 MGSKKITLKNSKE

-27 LMETRF
+27 LIEASF

-38 ARGTT
+38 ARGDT
-43 LTLRGNLKDVKD
+43 LTIKGNSKDVKD
-55 VERLIEELLKIVRRD
+55 VERLIDELLKIVRKN
-70 ESLRTQQ
+70 EVLRTQQ
-77 VESAIDIIRST
+77 VESAMNIIRST
-88 GRKEQ
+88 QRKEQ
-93 EEIFSDI
+93 EKIFSDV
-100 VYLTEKGKEIRPK
+100 VYLSEKGKEVKPK
-113 TLQQKA
+113 TLQQKV
-119 YVDAIR
+119 YVDAMR

-160 MLTRPVVEA
+160 ILTRPVVEA

-195 YSMIGPERF
+195 YSMIGPEKF
-204 QRYRKEEII
+204 QRYRKQEII

-240 PEQMKMLLTRLGF
+240 LEQMKMLLTRLGF
-253 NAQAVVTG
+253 DAQAVVTG
-261 DITQVDLENKM
+261 DITQVDLEDKRF
-272 SSGLIQVQGILRNIK
+272 SGLIQVQGILKKVK
-287 GIRFIYFSEADVIRH
+287 GIKFIYFSQADVIRH
-302 QLVKKIITA
+302 RLVKKIITA

-316 SRNKRKH
+316 RKNKR

>member
-1 LITKKIVLRNSKE
+1 MVSEKITLKSNKE
-14 AVILFGQYDSNLR
+14 TVILFGQYDNNLR
-27 LMETRF
+27 LIESTF

-38 ARGTT
+38 ARGNM
-43 LTLRGNLKDVKD
+43 LTIRGNSKDVKD
-55 VERLIEELLKIVRRD
+55 VERLIGELLKIVRKNGV
-70 ESLRTQQ
+70 LRIQQ
-77 VESAIDIIRST
+77 VESAMNIIRST
-88 GRKEQ
+88 RRKEQ
-93 EEIFSDI
+93 ERIFSDV
-100 VYLTEKGKEIRPK
+100 VYLTEKGKEIKPK
-113 TLQQKA
+113 TVQQKV
-119 YVDAIR
+119 YVDAMR

-160 MLTRPVVEA
+160 ILTRPVVEA

-195 YSMIGPERF
+195 FSMIGPEKF
-204 QRYRKEEII
+204 QKYRKQDII

-231 ILDEAQNTT
+231 VLDEAQNTT
-240 PEQMKMLLTRLGF
+240 PDQMKMLLTRMGF
-253 NAQAVVTG
+253 DAQAVVTG
-261 DITQVDLENKM
+261 DITQVDLEDKR
-272 SSGLIQVQGILRNIK
+272 SSGLIQVQGILKKIK
-287 GIRFIYFSEADVIRH
+287 GIRFVYFSQADVIRH

-311 YEEYE
+311 YEEFE
-316 SRNKRKH
+316 KKR

>member
-1 LITKKIVLRNSKE
+1 MVSKKITLKSNKE
-14 AVILFGQYDSNLR
+14 AVILFGQYDNNLR
-27 LMETRF
+27 LIEASF

-38 ARGTT
+38 ARGDT
-43 LTLRGNLKDVKD
+43 LTIKGNSKDVKD
-55 VERLIEELLKIVRRD
+55 VERLIEELLKIVSKD
-70 ESLRTQQ
+70 EILRTQQ
-77 VESAIDIIRST
+77 VESTINIIRST
-88 GRKEQ
+88 QRKEQ
-93 EEIFSDI
+93 EKIFSDV
-100 VYLTEKGKEIRPK
+100 VYFTEKGKEIKPK
-113 TLQQKA
+113 TPQQKV

-160 MLTRPVVEA
+160 ILTRPVVEA

-195 YSMIGPERF
+195 YSMIGPEKF

-213 EIIPLAY
+213 EIVPLAY
-220 MRGRTLDDAFI
+220 MRGRTLDNAFI

-240 PEQMKMLLTRLGF
+240 LEQMKMLLTRLGF
-253 NAQAVVTG
+253 DTQAVVTG
-261 DITQVDLENKM
+261 DITQVDLEDKKF
-272 SSGLIQVQGILRNIK
+272 SGLIQVQGILKKIK
-287 GIRFIYFSEADVIRH
+287 GIKFIYFSQVDVIRH

-311 YEEYE
+311 YEEFE
-316 SRNKRKH
+316 KKKR